1 MPSIIKVEWKER
13 TKADVDRFDH
23 VCPVNGTQVKSEGAD
38 FFVFLRIRIMFS
50 FMLGKV

>member
-23 VCPVNGTQVKSEGAD
+23 VCPVNGTQVESEVAD
-38 FFVFLRIRIMFS
+38 FFVFIRIRMMF
-50 FMLGKV
+50 FYVR